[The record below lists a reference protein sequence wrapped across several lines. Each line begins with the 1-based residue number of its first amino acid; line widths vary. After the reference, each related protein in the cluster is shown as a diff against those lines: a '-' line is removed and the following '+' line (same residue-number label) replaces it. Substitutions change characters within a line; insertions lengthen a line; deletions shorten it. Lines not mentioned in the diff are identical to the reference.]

1 MSAPTAVAVFLILS
15 GGAIAQV
22 AQTGAKPE
30 DAKPQFEVASF
41 RQAAPGSPAYRLR
54 LTFAPG
60 GRLTVPNY
68 TLKELIALAW
78 EIQPFR
84 ISGGPAWID
93 SIRYNV
99 SAKADHDVE
108 WKEATLMLQSLLS
121 DRFQLTMHR
130 DAKDLPIYALV
141 LAKKDGKLGPWLIE
155 SKEGSCTT
163 ADSSAL
169 QPEPG
174 KAPKPQCDMLAGT
187 FRQLKGASVP
197 PGELALAFGNI
208 LGRMV
213 VDKTG
218 LTGNFDIDLAWTP
231 DETQYLQLPPSV
243 PKPPPSDAAPVSIFT
258 AIQEQLGLK
267 LESRKGPVEMF
278 VIDRAEKPSE
288 N

>member
-1 MSAPTAVAVFLILS
+1 MSALRTVAVFLILS
-15 GGAIAQV
+15 GAFAHGTQS
-22 AQTGAKPE
+22 
-30 DAKPQFEVASF
+30 DAKPQFEVASVKPS
-41 RQAAPGSPAYRLR
+41 APGSPARRLG

-60 GRLTVPNY
+60 GRLTIVNY
-68 TLKELIALAW
+68 TLKELIELAW

-93 SIRYNV
+93 SIRYGV
-99 SAKADHDVE
+99 SAKADHDIE
-108 WKEATLMLQSLLS
+108 WKEATLMLQSLLM
-121 DRFQLTMHR
+121 DRFQLTIHHE
-130 DAKDLPIYALV
+130 AKDVPIYALV
-141 LAKKDGKLGPWLIE
+141 LAKKDGKLGPGLIE
-155 SKEGSCTT
+155 SKEGGCTR
-163 ADSSAL
+163 ADSSAV

-174 KAPKPQCDMLAGT
+174 KPPRPQCDLLAVG
-187 FRQLKGASVP
+187 FSRLKGTSVP
-197 PGELALAFGNI
+197 LGEVALAFGNI
-208 LGRMV
+208 VGRMV

-231 DETQYLQLPPSV
+231 DDSQYMQLPPGV

-267 LESRKGPVEMF
+267 LESQKGPVDVL

>member
-1 MSAPTAVAVFLILS
+1 MMIFRAAAAFLILS
-15 GGAIAQV
+15 GVAIAQV
-22 AQTGAKPE
+22 AQPGARHE
-30 DAKPQFEVASF
+30 DAKPQFEVASI
-41 RQAAPGSPAYRLR
+41 RAAAPGSPAYRLR

-68 TLKELIALAW
+68 TVKELIALAW

-108 WKEATLMLQSLLS
+108 WKEATLMLQSPLT

-130 DAKDLPIYALV
+130 ESKDLPIYALV
-141 LAKKDGKLGPWLIE
+141 LAKKDGKLGPRLIE
-155 SKEGSCTT
+155 SKEDGCTK
-163 ADSSAL
+163 ADPSAL

-187 FRQLKGASVP
+187 FRRLKGTSVP

-231 DETQYLQLPPSV
+231 DDTQYLQLPPGV
-243 PKPPPSDAAPVSIFT
+243 PAPPPSDGPSIFV
-258 AIQEQLGLK
+258 ALQEQLGLK
-267 LESRKGPVEMF
+267 LESQKGPVEVF